1 MDKGFRIKLPERFDF
16 SYHKIFYEHTA
27 NALKQDVH
35 QEIIA
40 DFSQVEYL
48 DSSALGMLVMLQKK
62 CAELNKKVVIENAS
76 GTPFEIL
83 EVANMGKIVEI
94 R

>member
-48 DSSALGMLVMLQKK
+48 DSSALGMLVMFQKK